1 MQEIKTSTAMIARN
15 ADVLVFQLQYQAY
28 TTIGGAVALVT
39 MTVPLKP
46 AKAAASYSMSALQ
59 KSI

>member
-1 MQEIKTSTAMIARN
+1 MQEIKGSTALIANN
-15 ADVLVFQLQYQAY
+15 ANVLIIQLQYQAY
-28 TTIGGAVALVT
+28 ATIGGAVVVT

-46 AKAAASYSMSALQ
+46 AKAAAVYSMSALQ

>member
-1 MQEIKTSTAMIARN
+1 MQEIKASTALIAN
-15 ADVLVFQLQYQAY
+15 NVNVLTMQLQYQAY

-46 AKAAASYSMSALQ
+46 AKAAAVYSMSALQ